1 MTLFWPAL
9 ALLVVAGGIAGFRRT
24 RRAKR
29 EAALSD
35 DDVAAIERG
44 GELERP
50 DPLDLEEIAEAER
63 RHREQTWDLDESD
76 AW

>member
-9 ALLVVAGGIAGFRRT
+9 AVLVVAGGVVGFLRVRRM
-24 RRAKR
+24 KGGG
-29 EAALSD
+29 ALSD
-35 DDVAAIERG
+35 EDLAAIERG
-44 GELERP
+44 GVLKRR

-63 RHREQTWDLDESD
+63 RHREQTWDLDDPD